1 MPKLVDLKYEISENI
16 ATITLD
22 REEFRNAYTNE
33 MIDSIVNVLNDAE
46 ANDEVKCVIVTGAG
60 STFSAGGDIKL
71 MKKREGMF
79 AGDPVHLRNQY
90 LRGIQRIPRRFAR
103 FEKPVI
109 AAINGP
115 AVGAGLDLACMCDIR
130 VAANGA
136 RFGSTFVK
144 IGLIPGDGGAYL
156 LSRVVGFS
164 RALDLML
171 TGRLID
177 TLEAERIGLV
187 TEIAIEQDV
196 MVLARKRA
204 RKICDNAPL
213 AVRLTKSAAYQSW
226 DLSLEA
232 ALNLAATYQSIA
244 HNTDDH
250 IEGLEAM
257 LEGRKPEFGKGNS

>member
-1 MPKLVDLKYEISENI
+1 
-16 ATITLD
+16 
-22 REEFRNAYTNE
+22 
-33 MIDSIVNVLNDAE
+33 
-46 ANDEVKCVIVTGAG
+46 
-60 STFSAGGDIKL
+60 
-71 MKKREGMF
+71 
-79 AGDPVHLRNQY
+79 
-90 LRGIQRIPRRFAR
+90 
-103 FEKPVI
+103 
-109 AAINGP
+109 
-115 AVGAGLDLACMCDIR
+115 

-136 RFGSTFVK
+136 RFGSSFVK

-187 TEIAIEQDV
+187 TEIAIEDDV

-204 RKICDNAPL
+204 RKICENAPL

-244 HNTDDH
+244 QNTEDH
-250 IEGLEAM
+250 MEGLSAM
-257 LEGRKPEFGKGNS
+257 LEGRKPNFKG